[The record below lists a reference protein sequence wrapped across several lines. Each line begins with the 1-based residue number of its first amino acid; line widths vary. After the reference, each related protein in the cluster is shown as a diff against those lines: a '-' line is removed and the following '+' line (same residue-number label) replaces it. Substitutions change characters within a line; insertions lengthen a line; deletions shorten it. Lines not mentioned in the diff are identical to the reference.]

1 MAAKLSEIQSIL
13 KDLEALREL
22 EGVALISRDGLL
34 IADSFPRLFD
44 RETFSAMSATMVAA
58 AETATA
64 ETRAGAAPRITVET
78 SNGRMLALAA
88 SSETLLVGIAGP
100 ASNVGALWEELGR
113 AAERVRAVVGP

>member
-1 MAAKLSEIQSIL
+1 MSTKLSEIQSIL
-13 KDLEALREL
+13 KDLEQLREL

-34 IADSFPRLFD
+34 IADSFPRPFD

-64 ETRAGAAPRITVET
+64 ETRVGAVPRITVES

-88 SSETLLVGIAGP
+88 SSETLLVGIARP
-100 ASNVGALWEELGR
+100 ASNVGALWDGMSR
-113 AAERVRAVVGP
+113 AAERLRAVVGP